1 MSKSRELTATF
12 YDLEAKLRNKDD
24 QYLVLRKDIDEIRFS
39 NASMIDRND
48 EFKAELD
55 ALTHHVNLLD
65 SQNRDLNR
73 ELEKFVETDEEIRAR
88 LNRRDRVVG
97 LRQRT
102 ENELLKSMNDL
113 DRASPGR
120 RTRF

>member
-1 MSKSRELTATF
+1 
-12 YDLEAKLRNKDD
+12 
-24 QYLVLRKDIDEIRFS
+24 
-39 NASMIDRND
+39 MIDRND

-97 LRQRT
+97 LR
-102 ENELLKSMNDL
+102 
-113 DRASPGR
+113 
-120 RTRF
+120 

>member
-1 MSKSRELTATF
+1 M
-12 YDLEAKLRNKDD
+12 
-24 QYLVLRKDIDEIRFS
+24 VLRKDIDEIRFS

-97 LRQRT
+97 LR
-102 ENELLKSMNDL
+102 
-113 DRASPGR
+113 
-120 RTRF
+120 